1 MARLLARSLL
11 IAVLLGGLS
20 VPALAVG
27 ADQAS
32 GDGAM
37 LAAGTDRDDRDDGKY
52 RTYRNGT
59 IRISR
64 DAQIGPEDGRA
75 KGTRGMTRNDDGNA
89 RVLNE
94 GTYRARATD
103 DGMDWSWLGLLGL
116 IGLAGLMRG
125 DNRNRNRT

>member
-11 IAVLLGGLS
+11 IAALLVCLA
-20 VPALAVG
+20 VPALAAG
-27 ADQAS
+27 SDQAS
-32 GDGAM
+32 GDGVM
-37 LAAGTDRDDRDDGKY
+37 MAAGTDRDDRDDGKY

-64 DAQIGPEDGRA
+64 DAQIGPGDGGTT
-75 KGTRGMTRNDDGNA
+75 KTRGMTRNDDGNA
-89 RVLNE
+89 RVRND

-103 DGMDWSWLGLLGL
+103 GGTDWSWLGLLGL